1 MPVPANWSQHLR
13 VFVDEWKLNPKGEEY
28 IGDRPFDKFVLTE
41 QAASW
46 DAFLGWLNELQGS
59 WCFRG
64 QREAGWL
71 LYTSLD
77 RAVIR
82 QHSSPTSSGHYHL
95 DRGAEARD
103 LLFRFQQQAHL
114 YIHHLP
120 SNEDL
125 SSWFGLMQH
134 HGVPTPFLDWTQSPY
149 VAMYFA
155 LEQEPQKEEER
166 SAVWA
171 IDLDWLERKGRELLP
186 SGSATLVPD
195 DPKTRAE
202 RINSLLVQ
210 SLLAQSEEA
219 VIINICPMKTNERMA
234 AQQGVSLCRLFHI
247 PSFSQTLMRMMIRP
261 GTPDRPVV
269 RKLEVESNHRIEF
282 LKNLRAMNI
291 HRASLFPGLDGFGQ
305 SLRLNLEL
313 KDKDAPE

>member
-1 MPVPANWSQHLR
+1 MPVPSDWSQRLKG
-13 VFVDEWKLNPKGEEY
+13 FVDEWKRNSTAEEY
-28 IGDRPFDKFVLTE
+28 IGDSPFDKFVLTE
-41 QAASW
+41 QAESW
-46 DAFLGWLNELQGS
+46 HDFLAWSNELQDS
-59 WCFRG
+59 WSFRG

-71 LYTSLD
+71 LYTLLD
-77 RAVIR
+77 RAVKR
-82 QHSSPTSSGHYHL
+82 QHSTPTSSGYYHL

-114 YIHHLP
+114 YIRHLP

-149 VAMYFA
+149 VALYFA
-155 LEQEPQKEEER
+155 LEQEPQKEEKR

-186 SGSATLVPD
+186 SGVATLLSN

-202 RINSLLVQ
+202 RINSLLAQ

-219 VIINICPMKTNERMA
+219 VIINICPIKSNERMA
-234 AQQGVSLCRLFHI
+234 AQQGVSLCRLFQI
-247 PSFSQTLMRMMIRP
+247 ASFSQTLMRMMVRP
-261 GTPDRPVV
+261 ETPDRPVV
-269 RKLEVESNHRIEF
+269 RKLEVKSNRRIEF

-305 SLRLNLEL
+305 SLRLDLEL
-313 KDKDAPE
+313 KDNDAVL